1 MGKIRGVLMA
11 AVAAA
16 GLWAVA
22 CRDNPTTPA
31 HQHTTAVVA
40 VDKTSLNLQVG
51 DFANLTARP
60 TCACGEATSAAVS
73 WTSSNDAVATVS
85 PTGVV
90 TAVAFGTATVT
101 ATADGKATNV
111 AVTVQPTGTV
121 VGALGGIVTS
131 ANGAAVLDIPAG
143 ALDAPTDI
151 TITPVADADF
161 GGDATFLAGSGYEIK
176 PAGAVLHQAVQLR
189 VAFDPAKLPTGV
201 VQEQLRIRERDRAQ
215 NQWRDCDQ
223 QGLDGQH
230 VRAGLTQFGAFGII
244 VQPPVGKYVGALGGT
259 VVSADGNAELII
271 PAGALDVATDISVVK
286 VDDSEF
292 SGDQTYVG
300 NTGYKVE
307 PAGLMLNK
315 PATMNIKYDP
325 ANVPGGVDLTQL
337 RIQQRDRTQNRWQD
351 CDQPGIQGHLVG
363 AKVSTFG
370 TFGVTGKAASG
381 PAPVAQVL
389 VRPSVVNVDE
399 GDVVQMSA
407 DVQDADGNSLNV
419 PVTWS
424 VDNTSV
430 ATIDEDGT
438 LTAIADGTT
447 SVSATAG
454 GKSGGSSVN
463 VSKKV
468 SSVTIT
474 GDNTITVGATSQLT
488 AVANGTSG
496 SVSVTFTW
504 TSDNAAVATVSS
516 TGLVTGVAAG
526 TAVVTASAKGVSG
539 TITIT
544 VSTTGGGG
552 GGGGGGGE
560 TTTTGNNVSWPVV
573 FAEGTGL
580 TGSPVATDAGTRPA
594 ATEADAL
601 AELLAIAVTSPTA
614 PFWWTGNVV
623 DGTGYYLQATANTW
637 RGQIVDGTGQPKYD
651 AEAAWGDNLTGTG
664 NLSAGHPIRVE
675 VALSATGIG
684 TLQGYN
690 MPYVANPS
698 SPDEIQGTDG
708 TLGDFVP
715 LIYSVG
721 PTLTIEQLSGPGGS
735 VTGVFSTGI
744 ISAEVNVG
752 GRIVYGQQ
760 FKPTVAG
767 TYRLRFIL
775 ASGNNVNITSAIN
788 GIVVNGGE
796 SSIEVTVTP

>member
-1 MGKIRGVLMA
+1 MKRIRGVLMA

-31 HQHTTAVVA
+31 HVHSTAVVTL
-40 VDKTSLNLQVG
+40 DKSSLNLQVG
-51 DFANLTARP
+51 EFANLAARP
-60 TCACGEATSAAVS
+60 TCSCGEATTAAVS
-73 WTSSNDAVATVS
+73 WTSSNEAVASVS
-85 PTGVV
+85 QTGVV
-90 TAVAFGTATVT
+90 TAVAFGSATVT
-101 ATADGKATNV
+101 ATADGKTANV

-121 VGALGGIVTS
+121 VGALGGTVTS
-131 ANGAAVLDIPAG
+131 ADGEAVLDIPAG
-143 ALDAPTDI
+143 ALDVPTDI
-151 TITPVADADF
+151 MITPVADADF
-161 GGDATFLAGSGYEIK
+161 GGDPLFLAGSGYEIK
-176 PAGAVLHQAVQLR
+176 PVGVVLHQAVQLR
-189 VAFDPAKLPTGV
+189 LAFDAAHLPTDV
-201 VQEQLRIRERDRAQ
+201 VQQQLRIRERDRAQ
-215 NQWRDCDQ
+215 VQWRDCDQ
-223 QGLDGQH
+223 QGLNGQQ
-230 VRAGLTQFGAFGII
+230 VRAGITKFGVFGIV

-259 VVSADGNAELII
+259 VLSADGNAELII
-271 PAGALDVATDISVVK
+271 PAGALDVPTDVSVEK

-292 SGDQTYVG
+292 TGDPTYVG
-300 NTGYKVE
+300 HTGYRVE
-307 PAGLMLNK
+307 PAGLALNK

-325 ANVPGGVDLTQL
+325 ANVPAGLDVTQL
-337 RIQQRDRTQNRWQD
+337 RIQQRDRIQNRWQD
-351 CDQPGIQGHLVG
+351 CDQPGIQGHSVG
-363 AKVSTFG
+363 AVVSSFG
-370 TFGVTGKAASG
+370 TFAVTGKAGSVQGG
-381 PAPVAQVL
+381 PARVIVS
-389 VRPSVVNVDE
+389 PSVVNVDE

-407 DVQDADGNSLNV
+407 DVQDAGGNSLNV

-424 VDNTSV
+424 VDNASV

-438 LTAIADGTT
+438 LTAIATGTA

-454 GKSGGSSVN
+454 GKSGGSAVT
-463 VSKKV
+463 VSTKI
-468 SSVTIT
+468 SSVTVT
-474 GDNTITVGATSQLT
+474 GDASISVAATSQLVAT
-488 AVANGTSG
+488 AYSSTGTVVAT
-496 SVSVTFTW
+496 TFSWASNNT
-504 TSDNAAVATVSS
+504 AVATVSS
-516 TGLVTGVAAG
+516 TGLVTGVAEG
-526 TAVVTASAKGVSG
+526 TAVVTATAKGVSG
-539 TITIT
+539 SITIT

-552 GGGGGGGE
+552 GGGGGE
-560 TTTTGNNVSWPVV
+560 TETTGNNVSWPVV

-594 ATEADAL
+594 ATEAEAL

-623 DGTGYYLQATANTW
+623 DATGYYLQATANTW
-637 RGQIVDGTGQPKYD
+637 RGQIVDGTGQAKYD
-651 AEAAWGDNLTGTG
+651 AEAAWGDNLLGTG
-664 NLSAGHPIRVE
+664 NLAAGHPIRVE

-708 TLGDFVP
+708 TLGDFIP

-721 PTLTIEQLSGPGGS
+721 PTLTIEQLSGPGGT
-735 VTGVFSTGI
+735 VTGVFSSGP

-767 TYRLRFIL
+767 VYRLRFIL
-775 ASGNNVNITSAIN
+775 ASGNNVNITSAVN

-796 SSIEVTVTP
+796 SSIEVTITP